1 MDKRI
6 FLNSERGVGGPVG
19 HKLRR
24 TVAPKENSLL
34 MGFYGISSSYVR
46 DTKNDCSCK
55 PTHDQVQP
63 ETRHG
68 VSGSHREAQ
77 RQDLLC
83 SRSQLSRPF
92 NHGLQTEQT
101 AQLWGCLLGRDKR
114 RRHSLRLDR
123 GPQRNSPVHQV
134 GAQDDAS
141 TRIFKMDQL
150 GNLRVGQGRRPAVR
164 CRTQHRHRS
173 RNVKSCPRIGQ
184 LFSDQVNS
192 DLGKSPNLKSHKLT
206 SNKRAGGPTRHKLR
220 LIVAETIFHL
230 TPTFS
235 DARVG
240 GPVRH
245 KVADRG
251 PWIKNRGTGTGGLD

>member
-1 MDKRI
+1 
-6 FLNSERGVGGPVG
+6 
-19 HKLRR
+19 
-24 TVAPKENSLL
+24 
-34 MGFYGISSSYVR
+34 MGFSGIESTY
-46 DTKNDCSCK
+46 DQNIKNDCSCE

-101 AQLWGCLLGRDKR
+101 AELRRCLLGGDRRGRD
-114 RRHSLRLDR
+114 SLRLDR
-123 GPQRNSPVHQV
+123 GPQRNSPVHQ
-134 GAQDDAS
+134 GRAQDDAP

-164 CRTQHRHRS
+164 CRTRYRHQS

-184 LFSDQVNS
+184 LNS
-192 DLGKSPNLKSHKLT
+192 LKILRSEKPVSVTSYKQQATGYKLT
-206 SNKRAGGPTRHKLR
+206 P
-220 LIVAETIFHL
+220 
-230 TPTFS
+230 PW
-235 DARVG
+235 VG
-240 GPVRH
+240 
-245 KVADRG
+245 
-251 PWIKNRGTGTGGLD
+251 KNFLS